1 MLVIDISVSGM
12 SDNWDVVPAICK
24 RKKMHY
30 RRQLNLSFP
39 CVCGG
44 GGGWGWEIEREN
56 TNEQLTYPP
65 AFPST
70 TYVNRPFLL

>member
-1 MLVIDISVSGM
+1 MLVIDISVSGL

-39 CVCGG
+39 CVCVWGG
-44 GGGWGWEIEREN
+44 GVER
-56 TNEQLTYPP
+56 
-65 AFPST
+65 
-70 TYVNRPFLL
+70 